1 MAKIKQSET
10 VIIKRSQIS
19 FAPYNPRKKNKKV
32 VEALKRNF
40 KRVGFLGGIQW
51 NATTGN
57 LIGGHKRTE
66 ALDLIHG
73 YDGTSETDYD
83 IKVEKIELTEKQ
95 EKEQNIFLNN
105 KRVQGE
111 MDYEMMSVLVQ
122 EIDIDEAGLEQYDID
137 LIETLVPD
145 FSFGKN
151 EDIKTDIEDLR
162 TPSEKK
168 QNIKDLKK
176 NIKSNIGQSHL
187 ASYEDSI
194 SLDIDKNFKYT
205 VDAIPFQAT
214 LKEIKKIGFH
224 NDLILGE
231 NDNYFI
237 LMETN

>member
-151 EDIKTDIEDLR
+151 EDIKTEIEDLR
-162 TPSEKK
+162 TPQEKK
-168 QNIKDLKK
+168 QDIKDLKK
-176 NIKSNIGQSHL
+176 NIKSNIGESHL
-187 ASYEDSI
+187 ASYFCVTFKNYNEKAEFLEGIGI
-194 SLDIDKNFKYT
+194 SGDDIYIT
-205 VDAIPFQAT
+205 
-214 LKEIKKIGFH
+214 
-224 NDLILGE
+224 GE
-231 NDNYFI
+231 KFI
-237 LMETN
+237 SRLNGE